1 MAKTENE
8 ISLVWKVKGENELAS
23 AIRSI
28 GNAIKSIDFDKLSE
42 VTGVASI
49 LSTLQ
54 SNKFYFDVSTG
65 TGIEKSIK
73 QVNALLTQLNQV
85 EAIRETLNKKY
96 GLLGNY
102 EALAQSA
109 VSIPPEMTL
118 PKLRS
123 MQGTLTTKMRMTKD
137 AEVIGELNNLR
148 EIIIAAKETVKSGLT
163 EGKYIDSAIRQQ
175 VNVFKNFPELVNY
188 ALHKNF
194 AKLKGISGLVG
205 ESIDETFRNMST
217 EARTRVI
224 NANKQEIAKTKA
236 KLKIAEKEYEIFK
249 TPETELEVEQLKAE
263 INRLTN
269 IKKQY
274 EDALKILVKE
284 ERVARTREI
293 AKYTAPLSAK
303 EFTAKVAELKP
314 GFVSLSSEE
323 RERALNKILLER
335 QEIQHN
341 ISTIKKQITDLN
353 SLEGKAQ
360 LESLQKL
367 TSELNLNKVKEAAI
381 KEINNEE
388 KKAQQERIAK
398 ERQSNKERIE
408 QLKQEKAVRSE
419 ATKTAANEE
428 KEILKALEE
437 EEKNKKRIAE
447 LEEQDAIYK
456 GKRVNLTTIIQQ
468 KEKLLVENSEL
479 QKKIEEQLQA
489 LGKQRLDYLRY
500 SATIEDYNRRIANA
514 QTAEE
519 REQLMLQRKQYIE
532 ASNQQFVTIKEL
544 QMQKQSNDL
553 AMTRLNV
560 LLKTGS
566 AHKENIVA
574 IVGHYLSLDRI
585 VSRMSFVWTAMFS
598 YGIMYKIQNGF
609 REAQN
614 SAMALNEQ
622 LQRMKSIMS
631 DVERQSIPAIKRE
644 LLDLS
649 KSFGLSIE
657 ELGNSMY
664 EILSSNFNP
673 EFAQKLLAGATKMAT
688 AGLST
693 LEEATSLLISSINA
707 YGYSVDSINT
717 LSDTFFE
724 AIRVGRFT
732 IGELGEDFA
741 KASTTAAMFGI
752 DIREVLTALATMTN
766 QGLKTNEAITALNRL
781 MMNFASGGSQEAKR
795 VAKEFGIEMNSNAIK
810 AKGLAGLVRDLNK
823 ATEEQIVALTGNVR
837 AFKAMASVMTDPK
850 RYEEFYKSISNAAGA
865 TERAL
870 KEIEESQAFRLKKY
884 K

>member
-175 VNVFKNFPELVNY
+175 VNVFKNFPELVND

-303 EFTAKVAELKP
+303 EFTA
-314 GFVSLSSEE
+314 
-323 RERALNKILLER
+323 
-335 QEIQHN
+335 
-341 ISTIKKQITDLN
+341 
-353 SLEGKAQ
+353 
-360 LESLQKL
+360 
-367 TSELNLNKVKEAAI
+367 
-381 KEINNEE
+381 
-388 KKAQQERIAK
+388 
-398 ERQSNKERIE
+398 
-408 QLKQEKAVRSE
+408 
-419 ATKTAANEE
+419 
-428 KEILKALEE
+428 
-437 EEKNKKRIAE
+437 
-447 LEEQDAIYK
+447 
-456 GKRVNLTTIIQQ
+456 
-468 KEKLLVENSEL
+468 
-479 QKKIEEQLQA
+479 
-489 LGKQRLDYLRY
+489 
-500 SATIEDYNRRIANA
+500 
-514 QTAEE
+514 
-519 REQLMLQRKQYIE
+519 
-532 ASNQQFVTIKEL
+532 
-544 QMQKQSNDL
+544 
-553 AMTRLNV
+553 
-560 LLKTGS
+560 
-566 AHKENIVA
+566 
-574 IVGHYLSLDRI
+574 
-585 VSRMSFVWTAMFS
+585 
-598 YGIMYKIQNGF
+598 
-609 REAQN
+609 
-614 SAMALNEQ
+614 
-622 LQRMKSIMS
+622 
-631 DVERQSIPAIKRE
+631 
-644 LLDLS
+644 
-649 KSFGLSIE
+649 
-657 ELGNSMY
+657 
-664 EILSSNFNP
+664 
-673 EFAQKLLAGATKMAT
+673 
-688 AGLST
+688 
-693 LEEATSLLISSINA
+693 
-707 YGYSVDSINT
+707 
-717 LSDTFFE
+717 
-724 AIRVGRFT
+724 
-732 IGELGEDFA
+732 
-741 KASTTAAMFGI
+741 
-752 DIREVLTALATMTN
+752 
-766 QGLKTNEAITALNRL
+766 
-781 MMNFASGGSQEAKR
+781 
-795 VAKEFGIEMNSNAIK
+795 
-810 AKGLAGLVRDLNK
+810 
-823 ATEEQIVALTGNVR
+823 
-837 AFKAMASVMTDPK
+837 
-850 RYEEFYKSISNAAGA
+850 
-865 TERAL
+865 
-870 KEIEESQAFRLKKY
+870 
-884 K
+884 